1 MMIPVVF
8 NDGRER
14 NATRDELQYLIV
26 TKQIMSFKRTAGW
39 VIVGRDK
46 MRTKSKSRHVKKD
59 RRKHTIY
66 PQGYW
71 Y

>member
-8 NDGRER
+8 NDGREHD
-14 NATRDELQYLIV
+14 ATRDELQYLIV
-26 TKQIMSFKRTAGW
+26 TKQLMSFKRTNGW
-39 VIVGRDK
+39 VIVDRDK
-46 MRTKSKSRHVKKD
+46 MRSTRKSRYVKKD